1 MSLSDH
7 RIGPSVAVA
16 DLEAAREFYEG
27 KVGLRVE
34 EVLGE
39 EMVLYECGGDSTLA
53 IYNSAENAG
62 KATHTQ
68 AGWEVDDI
76 KKEMDELKSRGL
88 EFEHYDGTN
97 GPPTD
102 DEGVFTHGNMKVA
115 WFRDPEGNTFAINEG
130 SM

>member
-1 MSLSDH
+1 MSLSDY

-16 DLEAAREFYEG
+16 DLGAARTFYED

-34 EVLGE
+34 QVLGE
-39 EMVLYECGGDSTLA
+39 EMVLYECGGDSTLG
-53 IYNSAENAG
+53 IYHSVENAG
-62 KATHTQ
+62 KSTHTQ

-76 KKEMDELKSRGL
+76 AAEIADLNSRGV
-88 EFEHYDGTN
+88 EFEKYDGTN

-102 DEGVFTHGNMKVA
+102 ETGVFTHGQMKVA
-115 WFRDPEGNTFAINEG
+115 WFRDPEGNTYAISEG

>member
-1 MSLSDH
+1 MSLSDC

-16 DLEAAREFYEG
+16 DLGGAREFYEN

-34 EVLGE
+34 QVLGE

-53 IYNSAENAG
+53 IYNSAENSG
-62 KATHTQ
+62 KSTHTQ

-76 KKEMDELKSRGL
+76 SKEIGELKSRGV
-88 EFEHYDGTN
+88 EFEQYDGET
-97 GPPTD
+97 GPTTD
-102 DEGVFTHGNMKVA
+102 DDGVFTHGSMKVA
-115 WFRDPEGNTFAINEG
+115 WFRDPEGNTYAISEG